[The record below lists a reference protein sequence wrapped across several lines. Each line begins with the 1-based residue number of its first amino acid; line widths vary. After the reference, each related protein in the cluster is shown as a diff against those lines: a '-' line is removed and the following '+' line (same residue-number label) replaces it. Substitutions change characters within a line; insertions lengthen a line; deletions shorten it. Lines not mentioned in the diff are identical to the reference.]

1 MVLPPT
7 WALTVSDA
15 IRYFDLRPWQPRLS
29 LDATAEPL
37 AKRVQRLHAAWAAS
51 RLSDGE
57 RAAKFNISIFE
68 AAFHRAS
75 DKRLPAD
82 AILEALSHL
91 GLDLALQNDNVFDFP
106 SIDLTRSLT
115 AAEVHAV
122 TERLIEVQTRLEHDE
137 RIHDLFAEGLCALFT
152 GLLDELPDA
161 AFADAPAPF
170 TVPLYALADP
180 ATLAGLLVGTF
191 LQDLVPDT
199 PDPIAALAFQSTRLQ
214 LWHNLLAV
222 SRMTPEQ
229 IETAPHKIVAPKDCD
244 LSPPEMITAY
254 LGDTPLAEFVRTPV
268 AFALPMEARFEHTHI
283 VAGIGHGK
291 TQLMQT
297 MMLADFDDPARPAVV
312 AIDSQ
317 GDMIRTLSRLARFD
331 PALDDRLI
339 LLDPADT
346 EWPLK
351 LNLFDVD
358 RSRIDALPR
367 GQREQILAGIIELY
381 DYIFGALLGSE
392 LTAKQSVVFRFLAQL
407 MLVIPNANIHT
418 LRLLLEDPTPYL
430 PYLPYL
436 AELPPTAR
444 RFLEQNLFD
453 PKEREYVQT
462 RKQVVRRLYDI
473 LSNPTFERMFSHPH
487 NALDMKRVLDDG
499 KIVLVNTAKDVL
511 KSEASATF
519 GRFAIALI
527 LQAALERAAD
537 PIASR
542 RPAFVY
548 VDEAAD
554 YFDDNIDTLL
564 NQARKYKV
572 GLTVAH
578 QFLDQL
584 TPALRASVLTNPAI
598 RFAGGLSDKDAR
610 ALASDMRTTSGF
622 LLHTKKH
629 KSETQFACFVRN
641 HTSTAVALDLELGQA
656 EREPRMSD
664 AAFAKLRDRVR
675 AEVAAP
681 IDEVDALIAAA
692 MPRAAIAHHG
702 NSRLADDY

>member
-1 MVLPPT
+1 MVQPPT

-106 SIDLTRSLT
+106 HVDLSRSLT

-152 GLLDELPDA
+152 GLLDELPAAAFSDA
-161 AFADAPAPF
+161 ASPF
-170 TVPLYALADP
+170 TVPLYALADS
-180 ATLAGLLVGTF
+180 ATLAGRLVGAF

-214 LWHNLLAV
+214 LWRNLLAV

-229 IETAPHKIVAPKDCD
+229 IETAPHKIVTPKDCD

-254 LGDTPLAEFVRTPV
+254 LGETPLADFVRTPV

-367 GQREQILAGIIELY
+367 GQREQVLAGIVELY

-392 LTAKQSVVFRFLAQL
+392 LTAKQGVVFRFLAQL
-407 MLVIPNANIHT
+407 MLAIPDANIHT

-430 PYLPYL
+430 PYL
-436 AELPPTAR
+436 AALPPTAR
-444 RFLEQNLFD
+444 HFLEQNLFD

-527 LQAALERAAD
+527 LQAALERAAE

-548 VDEAAD
+548 VDEAGD

-584 TPALRASVLTNPAI
+584 TTDLRASFMTNPAI
-598 RFAGGLSDKDAR
+598 RFAGGLSDRDAR
-610 ALASDMRTTSGF
+610 ALASDMRTSPAF
-622 LLHTKKH
+622 LMHTRKGR
-629 KSETQFACFVRN
+629 TQTEFACFVRN

-664 AAFAKLRDRVR
+664 AAFAKLRNRVR
-675 AEVAAP
+675 AEVSAP

-692 MPRAAIAHHG
+692 MPRADIARHG
-702 NSRLADDY
+702 VSRLADDY

>member
-1 MVLPPT
+1 MVQPPT
-7 WALTVSDA
+7 WALTVSHA
-15 IRYFDLRPWQPRLS
+15 IRYMGLRPWQPRLS
-29 LDATAEPL
+29 LDATTEPL
-37 AKRVQRLHAAWAAS
+37 PKRVQRLNAAWAAS

-68 AAFHRAS
+68 AAYHRATE
-75 DKRLPAD
+75 KRQPAD
-82 AILEALSHL
+82 AILDALGRL
-91 GLDLALQNDNVFDFP
+91 GIDLALQNGNVFDFP
-106 SIDLTRSLT
+106 TIDLTRSLT

-122 TERLIEVQTRLEHDE
+122 TERLIEVQTRIEHDD

-152 GLLDELPDA
+152 GLLDELPAA
-161 AFADAPAPF
+161 AFAELPTPF

-180 ATLAGLLVGTF
+180 ATLAGRLVGTF

-199 PDPIAALAFQSTRLQ
+199 PDPIAALAFQGTRLQ

-222 SRMTPEQ
+222 SRMTSEQ
-229 IETAPHKIVAPKDCD
+229 IETAPHKIIAPKDCD
-244 LSPPEMITAY
+244 LSPPEMIAAY
-254 LGDTPLAEFVRTPV
+254 LGDTPLADFVRTPV
-268 AFALPMEARFEHTHI
+268 AFALPLEARFQHTHI

-297 MMLADFDDPARPAVV
+297 LMLADFDAPDRPAVV

-331 PALDDRLI
+331 PAIDDRLI

-358 RSRIDALPR
+358 RKRIDALPR
-367 GQREQILAGIIELY
+367 GQREQILAGIVELY

-392 LTAKQSVVFRFLAQL
+392 LTAKQGVVFRFLAQL
-407 MLVIPNANIHT
+407 MLAIPDANIHT
-418 LRLLLEDPTPYL
+418 LRLLLEDPTPF
-430 PYLPYL
+430 LPYL
-436 AELPPTAR
+436 AKLPPTAR

-537 PIASR
+537 PIAER
-542 RPAFVY
+542 RAAFVY

-584 TPALRASVLTNPAI
+584 TPALRASFMTNPAI
-598 RFAGGLSDKDAR
+598 RFAGGLSDRDAR
-610 ALASDMRTTSGF
+610 ALASDMRTTSAF
-622 LLHTKKH
+622 LLATSKRQAAT
-629 KSETQFACFVRN
+629 EFACFVRN
-641 HTSTAVALDLELGQA
+641 HTSTAVALELTLGRA
-656 EREPRMSD
+656 EREPRMAD
-664 AAFAKLRDRVR
+664 AAFEKLRSRVR

-692 MPRAAIAHHG
+692 MPGATIVQQGTTRF
-702 NSRLADDY
+702 ADDY

>member
-1 MVLPPT
+1 M
-7 WALTVSDA
+7 
-15 IRYFDLRPWQPRLS
+15 
-29 LDATAEPL
+29 
-37 AKRVQRLHAAWAAS
+37 
-51 RLSDGE
+51 
-57 RAAKFNISIFE
+57 
-68 AAFHRAS
+68 
-75 DKRLPAD
+75 
-82 AILEALSHL
+82 SHL
-91 GLDLALQNDNVFDFP
+91 GLDLVLQNDNVFDFP
-106 SIDLTRSLT
+106 SIDLTRTLT
-115 AAEVHAV
+115 AAEVHTI
-122 TERLIEVQTRLEHDE
+122 TERLVEIQTRIEHDE
-137 RIHDLFAEGLCALFT
+137 RIHDRFAEGLCALFA

-161 AFADAPAPF
+161 AFADAVAPF
-170 TVPLYALADP
+170 TVPLYAMTDA
-180 ATLAGLLVGTF
+180 ATLTGRLVGTF
-191 LQDLVPDT
+191 VNDLSPDT
-199 PDPIAALAFQSTRLQ
+199 PDPIAALAFQGTRLQ
-214 LWHNLLAV
+214 LWKNLLAV
-222 SRMTPEQ
+222 SRMTPDQ
-229 IETAPHKIVAPKDCD
+229 VETAPHKIVVPKDCD
-244 LSPPEMITAY
+244 LSPLEMIAAY
-254 LGDTPLAEFVRTPV
+254 LGETPLADFARTPV
-268 AFALPMEARFEHTHI
+268 AFSLPLEARFEHTHI

-297 MMLADFDDPARPAVV
+297 MTLADFDDPDRPAVV

-331 PALDDRLI
+331 PAFDDRLI

-358 RSRIDALPR
+358 RNRIDALPR
-367 GQREQILAGIIELY
+367 GQREQVLAGIVELY
-381 DYIFGALLGSE
+381 DYIFGALLGAE
-392 LTAKQSVVFRFLAQL
+392 LTSKQSVVFRFLAQL
-407 MLVIPNANIHT
+407 MLTIPDANIHT
-418 LRLLLEDPTPYL
+418 LRLLLEDPTPFV
-430 PYLPYL
+430 PYL
-436 AELPPTAR
+436 AQLPPTAH

-499 KIVLVNTAKDVL
+499 KIVSVNTAKDVL

-537 PIASR
+537 PIAER
-542 RPAFVY
+542 RAAFVY

-564 NQARKYKV
+564 NQARKYRV

-584 TPALRASVLTNPAI
+584 TPALRASFMTNPAI
-598 RFAGGLSDKDAR
+598 RFAGGLSDRDAR
-610 ALASDMRTTSGF
+610 ALASDMRTSPAF
-622 LLHTKKH
+622 LLNSR
-629 KSETQFACFVRN
+629 KSRTETQFACYVRN
-641 HTSTAVALDLELGQA
+641 HTSTAVALDLTLGRA

-664 AAFAKLRDRVR
+664 AAFANLRDRVR

-681 IDEVDALIAAA
+681 IDEVDAHIAAA
-692 MPRAAIAHHG
+692 IPSAPMVHQDG
-702 NSRLADDY
+702 NRFTDRY